1 MSRGR
6 RTALMVRML
15 PREQILLTQL
25 ARRPDVSAVVVR
37 RARVLLLVAAGHRIV
52 DVCAWTGMSRPHI
65 YALAQ
70 RWADEGVAVVSPRRR
85 APWIP

>member
-6 RTALMVRML
+6 RSGLVVRML
-15 PREQILLTQL
+15 PREQIMLTRL
-25 ARRPDVSAVVVR
+25 ARQREMSAVLVR

-70 RWADEGVAVVSPRRR
+70 RWADEGLAVVSPRRS

>member
-6 RTALMVRML
+6 RSALIVRML
-15 PREQILLTQL
+15 PREHIMLTQL
-25 ARRPDVSAVVVR
+25 ARQPEVSAVLVR

-70 RWADEGVAVVSPRRR
+70 RWADEGLAVVSPRRS
-85 APWIP
+85 APCIP

>member
-6 RTALMVRML
+6 RTALMVRL
-15 PREQILLTQL
+15 APHEQVTLTQM
-25 ARRPDVSAVVVR
+25 ARRPGVSAVLVR

-70 RWADEGVAVVSPRRR
+70 RWADEGLAVLATRCL
-85 APWIP
+85 

>member
-6 RTALMVRML
+6 RSGLSVRL
-15 PREQILLTQL
+15 EPREQVTLTQM
-25 ARRPDVSAVVVR
+25 ARHPEVSAVLVR

-65 YALAQ
+65 YALAE
-70 RWADEGVAVVSPRRR
+70 RWADEGLAVVSTTRL
-85 APWIP
+85 